1 MRAYTFSCVIL
12 GLALH
17 ALPAKAGDLYVEVTG
32 LEGSEGAV
40 NAILYD
46 SKDGFGQPFHAI
58 ARVQAKPRDGKM
70 RFALGGL
77 PAGKT
82 FQPPPTIRT
91 GETLGSAVVPE
102 GGALTNEQTAD
113 YMKVMQL
120 VLAYQ
125 SRGHCIAELDP
136 LNMYAADLNHEM
148 PPDLELANYGF
159 TEADLDRAAE
169 ALARPAG

>member
-77 PAGKT
+77 PAGKYALVG
-82 FQPPPTIRT
+82 FHDLNRDDMIERDAQGRPTEPVGFSNGARP
-91 GETLGSAVVPE
+91 GPGGRPDFDAAAVQVPEEGSAE
-102 GGALTNEQTAD
+102 TRL
-113 YMKVMQL
+113 
-120 VLAYQ
+120 
-125 SRGHCIAELDP
+125 P
-136 LNMYAADLNHEM
+136 LSK
-148 PPDLELANYGF
+148 
-159 TEADLDRAAE
+159 
-169 ALARPAG
+169 